1 MCGGLAVGLTGVSGA
16 VAIGVVSDSGV
27 RVVAEQS
34 KAYVGMVMAL
44 IFCEAIGMFMLKCE

>member
-34 KAYVGMVMAL
+34 KAYVGMVMSL